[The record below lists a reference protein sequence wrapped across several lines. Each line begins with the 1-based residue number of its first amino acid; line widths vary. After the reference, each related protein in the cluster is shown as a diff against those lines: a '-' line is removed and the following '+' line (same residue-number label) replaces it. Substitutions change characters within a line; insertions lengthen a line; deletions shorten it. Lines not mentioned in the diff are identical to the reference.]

1 MKKAARLYEVSFF
14 LHYEWFFQDLGKEA
28 ERTFMHTTVHQKSK
42 IMLNKGA
49 TIATLNSDTR
59 EAMPC
64 FREVLE
70 SIGTNHFNTL
80 KHLMI
85 HLQKVAQRSKDTGMS
100 SKNLAIV
107 WAPNLIKTSL
117 STHGIFI
124 E

>member
-1 MKKAARLYEVSFF
+1 MWTFENLLSNFEVS
-14 LHYEWFFQDLGKEA
+14 QKV
-28 ERTFMHTTVHQKSK
+28 VHQKSK
-42 IMLNKGA
+42 IVLKIGA

-117 STHGIFI
+117 STHGLFI
-124 E
+124 

>member
-1 MKKAARLYEVSFF
+1 
-14 LHYEWFFQDLGKEA
+14 
-28 ERTFMHTTVHQKSK
+28 
-42 IMLNKGA
+42 MLKLGA

-64 FREVLE
+64 FREVME

-117 STHGIFI
+117 STHGMFT
-124 E
+124 EWKNTS

>member
-1 MKKAARLYEVSFF
+1 MHSKKNYVWKVLFFWKSPKNLRVLWFQKVLKIIELIKQKVKSF
-14 LHYEWFFQDLGKEA
+14 LK
-28 ERTFMHTTVHQKSK
+28 
-42 IMLNKGA
+42 KGA

-117 STHGIFI
+117 STHGMFI

>member
-1 MKKAARLYEVSFF
+1 
-14 LHYEWFFQDLGKEA
+14 
-28 ERTFMHTTVHQKSK
+28 
-42 IMLNKGA
+42 
-49 TIATLNSDTR
+49 
-59 EAMPC
+59 MPC

-70 SIGTNHFNTL
+70 TIGSTHFNTL

-117 STHGIFI
+117 SSKGILNI
-124 E
+124 LLNKSPEKVMILEVHELQKLAYL